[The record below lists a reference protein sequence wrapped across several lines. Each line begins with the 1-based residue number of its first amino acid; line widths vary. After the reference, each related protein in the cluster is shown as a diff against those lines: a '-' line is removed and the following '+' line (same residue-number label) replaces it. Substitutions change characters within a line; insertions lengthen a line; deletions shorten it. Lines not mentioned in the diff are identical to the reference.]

1 MRIEEE
7 VFQKR
12 KIRPEALGPFG
23 FIRDGASLRYEEV
36 FMDGDFR
43 AELTVGPDGKLKG
56 RVVELSTEEEYL
68 PVQIASRTG
77 AFVSQVREAY
87 RAVLERAAGACSD
100 PRLFR
105 SEQANRLAQAIFSR
119 YGEEPD
125 NPFSG
130 LPEASVFRCPS
141 NRKWY
146 ALVMDV
152 RRSTVTGEK
161 TEEGEESPLTEV
173 MNLKADPARLP
184 ELHAMPGIW
193 PGYHMNRGHWISVLL
208 DDELPD
214 ETILG
219 LIDASRRFALGGKRA
234 ASQPKAWIVPA
245 NPKYYDIDAAFE
257 KDKEILWKQGRGIR
271 PGDTAYMY
279 VAAPVSALRYEC
291 RVTETMIPY
300 RYSDEN
306 LTMTHV
312 MKIRLLRTFPPDR
325 FPLEKLRTF
334 GVRMLHGPR
343 EMPKALLKETE
354 E

>member
-7 VFQKR
+7 VFQRR
-12 KIRPEALGPFG
+12 KIRSEALGPFG
-23 FIRDGASLRYEEV
+23 FTRDGECWRYEEI
-36 FMDGDFR
+36 FMGGDFR
-43 AELTVGPDGKLKG
+43 VELTVGPDGKLSG

-87 RAVLERAAGACSD
+87 RAVLERVAAACSE
-100 PRLFR
+100 PRPFR

-130 LPEASVFRCPS
+130 LPEASVFRYPPS
-141 NRKWY
+141 RKWY

-152 RRSTVTGEK
+152 RRSVVTGEK

-173 MNLKADPARLP
+173 MNLKADPARIP
-184 ELHAMPGIW
+184 KLHALPGIW
-193 PGYHMNRGHWISVLL
+193 PGYHMNHAHWISILL

-214 ETILG
+214 ETILS
-219 LIDASRRFALGGKRA
+219 LIDASRKYALGGKRDV
-234 ASQPKAWIVPA
+234 SQPKAWIVPA

-257 KDKEILWKQGRGIR
+257 KEEEILWKQGRGIR

-300 RYSDEN
+300 PYSDEN

-312 MKIRLLRTFPPDR
+312 MKIRRLRTFPPER

-343 EMPKALLKETE
+343 EMPEALLKEIGT
-354 E
+354 